1 MESITIKLEESFL
14 HLMENIMKRNQYTT
28 KTEFIREAIRDK
40 INALETKAAL
50 RRVEKMYGAGAKKYG
65 HITDKDLHIARE
77 EAFKEMAKEFGV
89 RLD

>member
-1 MESITIKLEESFL
+1 MESITIKLEEGFL

-65 HITDKDLHIARE
+65 HITDEDLHRVRE
-77 EAFKEMAKEFGV
+77 EAARELAEELGV
-89 RLD
+89 KLD